1 MSHLE
6 KLPLKSSNPS
16 RARERTLSYALLTVA
31 VTAFLLV
38 FSVTTSPLTPGYYGN
53 DSAVFQL
60 LGRAWKDGHVIYRD
74 LFDHKGPI
82 IFLIDM
88 LGELLL
94 PDRTG
99 IFLIQILFGSATV
112 FGFYETARIRFR
124 PTMSLGISLYC
135 LFCLVTWYGDGGN
148 MTEEYCLPFL
158 TWSLYFVVRYGL
170 DSEHPHPPLR
180 AFFYGVAFAV
190 CLLTRLTNA
199 ICLCVWVLAIV
210 LHLIFTKRWKNLF
223 ANAGAFLAGLI
234 LITAPFVLYFALNH
248 ALDDFWFG
256 MIGLNMS
263 VVSGR
268 SEMEFYAVDAVTFLR
283 LSAKYI
289 PLWLPM
295 LGGVYRLIRREYRML
310 SLSMIASG
318 ALFAFYVL
326 WNRAVFLHYQMVN
339 LPLTVAGLI
348 LCFPPREEA
357 KPSGIGN
364 AERILATLL
373 TIAML
378 GFSVNIAIRY
388 EVLPGNAAYRAQVA
402 QTQAVAAM
410 LDTVPQN
417 ERDRVAVYN
426 ILPDVLLS
434 ADILPCYQFSLN
446 LDIHMRFSD
455 DVTRR
460 VREQFASRRAKWVFV
475 TTVPD
480 EDVQHTLSNFYTPV
494 TVANP
499 VEGYT
504 LYRLLP

>member
-1 MSHLE
+1 MSHMAKRPLE
-6 KLPLKSSNPS
+6 LTSQS
-16 RARERTLSYALLTVA
+16 RARERALSYALLTAA

-38 FSVTTSPLTPGYYGN
+38 FSVTTSPLTPGFYGN

-60 LGRAWKDGHVIYRD
+60 LGRAWKDGRVVYRD
-74 LFDHKGPI
+74 LFDHKGPV
-82 IFLIDM
+82 IFFIDM
-88 LGELLL
+88 LGERLL
-94 PDRTG
+94 PNRTG
-99 IFLIQILFGSATV
+99 IFLIQILFGTATV
-112 FGFYETARIRFR
+112 FGLYETARIRFR
-124 PTMSLGISLYC
+124 PAASLGIALYC

-158 TWSLYFVVRYGL
+158 SWSLYFVVRYGL
-170 DSEHPHPPLR
+170 DSERPHPPLW
-180 AFFYGVAFAV
+180 AFFYGITFAV

-210 LHLIFTKRWKNLF
+210 LHLVLTKRWKNLF

-234 LITAPFVLYFALNH
+234 LVVLPFVLYFSLH
-248 ALDDFWFG
+248 SALDDFWFG
-256 MIGLNMS
+256 MIGLNLS

-268 SEMEFYAVDAVTFLR
+268 SEMEFYAVDAATFLR

-295 LGGVYRLIRREYRML
+295 LGGLYRLIRREYRLL
-310 SLSMIASG
+310 SLAMIASG

-348 LCFPPREEA
+348 LCFPPREEG
-357 KPSGIGN
+357 KPDGITRV
-364 AERILATLL
+364 ERVLAALL
-373 TIAML
+373 TTAML
-378 GFSVNIAIRY
+378 GFAIHIAICY
-388 EVLPGNAAYRAQVA
+388 DVLPGNAAYRAQVA
-402 QTQAVAAM
+402 QTQSVAAM
-410 LDTVPQN
+410 LDTVPQD
-417 ERDRVAVYN
+417 ERNSVAVYN

-434 ADILPCYQFSLN
+434 ADILPFYPFSLN

-455 DVTRR
+455 IVTQR

-480 EDVQHTLSNFYTPV
+480 KEVQNTLSEFYTPV
-494 TVANP
+494 TVTNA